1 MPLHVAFLRG
11 VGGPRP
17 APGAELRQCF
27 AAAGYE
33 PVVPVVATGNV
44 VFGLGRKRKP
54 PEAGVI
60 SELVAR
66 HFGYPLP
73 AILRSGEA
81 IRAMVASGVF
91 RSVDPD
97 RHVRFV
103 AMLADDAPPASSLPE
118 PRPDAGYALAAR
130 RGRDLF
136 FVIERGRT
144 PDLMVRLAR
153 TFRKLVTTRNWS
165 TIERVAAVLG
175 WLGAG
180 SCAGGKPGSPVGRR

>member
-1 MPLHVAFLRG
+1 MPAGSLHVAFLRG

-17 APGAELRQCF
+17 APGAELRRCF
-27 AAAGYE
+27 ADAGYD

-60 SELVAR
+60 SEMVAR

-73 AILRSGEA
+73 AILRSGDA
-81 IRAMVASGVF
+81 VGAMV
-91 RSVDPD
+91 RSRIFHGVDPAQQ
-97 RHVRFV
+97 VRFV
-103 AMLADDAPPASSLPE
+103 AMLGEDAPAGAALAPPG
-118 PRPDAGYALAAR
+118 PDAGYALVAQ

-144 PDLMVRLAR
+144 PDLMVRLDR
-153 TFRKLVTTRNWS
+153 TFRKVVTTRNWS
-165 TIERVAAVLG
+165 TIERVATVLDG
-175 WLGAG
+175 
-180 SCAGGKPGSPVGRR
+180 